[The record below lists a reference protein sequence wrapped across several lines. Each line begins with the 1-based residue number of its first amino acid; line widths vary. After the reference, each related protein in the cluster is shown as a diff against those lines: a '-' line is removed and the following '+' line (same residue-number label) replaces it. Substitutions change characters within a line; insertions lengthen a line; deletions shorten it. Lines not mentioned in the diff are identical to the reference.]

1 MRTRARRHRA
11 AARHRMSGSART
23 ARTLVSCLLD
33 LDFLIVSDVCLTT
46 PPQMLSAVD
55 IIKGLPARA
64 CGGSIL

>member
-1 MRTRARRHRA
+1 
-11 AARHRMSGSART
+11 MSGSART